1 MASTVIEPF
10 SFRLDRRRL
19 LLAILLLPLFD
30 ALLGYTTLPW
40 LLRAD
45 RWGADSSNEASAMF
59 GALAGV
65 LGLLVMVTAAAPI
78 AYRLERRGQLSL
90 THFTVAGAL
99 VGNAPFAAYLCMIA
113 AATVVQLIA
122 GTLGRHLSAAGDLLD
137 GAARA
142 LLMGSYLGAASGAMF
157 WLIAIRPSHSDG
169 VAS

>member
-1 MASTVIEPF
+1 
-10 SFRLDRRRL
+10 
-19 LLAILLLPLFD
+19 
-30 ALLGYTTLPW
+30 
-40 LLRAD
+40 
-45 RWGADSSNEASAMF
+45 MF